1 MKETALVKSELE
13 NESTP
18 VLLDEGVLIE
28 PVEPIALTSS
38 ERNPAR
44 VLVMSMGSGGSRTV
58 VESALNIIAR
68 MATAGR
74 CNAETMP
81 WGALRFQHTAAIR
94 AALAE
99 RYSHATANRMLSAL
113 RGVLKAAWELGLMPD
128 ADYHRA
134 ISIKAVKG
142 ETLPAGRAA
151 TSGEL
156 RALFGVLDQTTPGGM
171 RDAALLAV
179 AYGAGLRRAEIV
191 ELDLSDYD
199 VESGALKV
207 RHGKGNKARMVYA
220 TNGAKTAL
228 DNWIELRG
236 DTPGPL
242 FVPVQR
248 NGKRVMRRM
257 VTHAVFKLL
266 KRRAQQAG
274 IEPLSPHDLRRTF
287 ISDLLDAGADIV
299 TVQKLAGHSSV
310 ETTARYDR
318 RGEAVKLKASQ
329 MLHVPIAPKAAK
341 AAR

>member
-1 MKETALVKSELE
+1 MTETALVKTELE
-13 NESTP
+13 SGVP
-18 VLLDEGVLIE
+18 ALIEGVL
-28 PVEPIALTSS
+28 VEPGAGALESG

-44 VLVMSMGSGGSRTV
+44 VLVASMGSGGSRVV
-58 VESALNIIAR
+58 VESALNIMAR

-74 CNAETMP
+74 CDADSMP

-113 RGVLKAAWELGLMPD
+113 RGVLRAAWELGLIPD
-128 ADYHRA
+128 AEYHRA
-134 ISIKAVKG
+134 AAIRAVKG

-156 RALFGVLDQTTPGGM
+156 RALFGALDQTTPGGN

-199 VESGALKV
+199 AETGALKV

-228 DNWIELRG
+228 DAWIELRG
-236 DTPGPL
+236 AESGAL
-242 FVPVQR
+242 FFPVQR
-248 NGKRVMRRM
+248 NGKIVPRRM
-257 VTHAVFKLL
+257 TTEAVLRLL
-266 KRRAQQAG
+266 KRRAEAAG

-318 RGEAVKLKASQ
+318 RGEAAKLKASQ
-329 MLHVPIAPKAAK
+329 MLHVPIAPRLAKAAK
-341 AAR
+341 